1 LNGSV
6 GKQSEAWMSGTVVI
20 TGGGTGIGLA
30 TATLLASQGY
40 RVIVGGLDRD
50 DAWPKAVEFVEIDVC
65 DEAALRRL
73 VERADE
79 VSALVNCAG
88 IIRHEREWEAPDF
101 SQVLDVNLTAG
112 LVAAKLALPQLER
125 TRGSVVNIASIWSF
139 FGSAGAPAYSASK
152 GGLVSLTRSLAVAWG
167 PRGVRVNAVAPGW
180 VNTRL
185 AERAKNDPE
194 RGPKILSRIPLGRW
208 AEPAEIASVIG
219 FLISPAASY
228 VTGSIITIDGGYS
241 AC

>member
-1 LNGSV
+1 
-6 GKQSEAWMSGTVVI
+6 MSGTAII

-30 TATLLASQGY
+30 TATLLSSQGY

-50 DAWPKAVEFVEIDVC
+50 EDCPPEVEFVETDVR
-65 DEAALRRL
+65 DAAALRRL
-73 VERADE
+73 FERADD
-79 VSALVNCAG
+79 VSAVINCAG
-88 IIRHEREWEAPDF
+88 IIRHEREWEAADF
-101 SQVLDVNLTAG
+101 SLVLDVNLTAG
-112 LVAAKLALPQLER
+112 LEAAKLALPQLER
-125 TRGSVVNIASIWSF
+125 VKGSVVNIASMWSF

-167 PRGVRVNAVAPGW
+167 SRGVRVNAVAPGW

-185 AERAKNDPE
+185 GARAKSDPE

-208 AEPAEIASVIG
+208 AEPSEVASVIA

-228 VTGSIITIDGGYS
+228 VTGSVITIDGGYS